1 MVRHHSHRPAYCLRM
16 LRALA
21 SMLRAEFRRVRL
33 QVRLVPQL
41 VFAVCLAIAYHA
53 HVGRLFERLKPVS
66 MTWL

>member
-1 MVRHHSHRPAYCLRM
+1 M